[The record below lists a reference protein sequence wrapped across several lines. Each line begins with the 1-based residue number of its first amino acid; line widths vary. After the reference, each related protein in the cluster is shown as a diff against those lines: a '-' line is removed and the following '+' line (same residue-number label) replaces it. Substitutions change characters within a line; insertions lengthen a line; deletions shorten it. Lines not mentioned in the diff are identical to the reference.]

1 MSHEFC
7 EREPRIIAAVRD
19 GDWPAEL
26 QQHVAACAACVESKH
41 IAQHFRQAAIASE
54 PVQPQPAQIV
64 WQKLQ
69 AQRRQLTIRR
79 ATRCMTLMC
88 ILAALYAVAFAA
100 WYLPE
105 LWRPQLATDLTP
117 LLSGAALAG
126 VLTAVLAVLAGSCYF
141 AYLGSRT
148 DFRFRG

>member
-7 EREPRIIAAVRD
+7 EREPRIIAAVRT

-26 QQHVAACAACVESKH
+26 QNHIGACAACVETKR
-41 IAQHFRQAAIASE
+41 IAQLFRQAAIASA
-54 PVQPQPAQIV
+54 PVQPQPANVV

-69 AQRRQLTIRR
+69 AQRRQLAIRR

-88 ILAALYAVAFAA
+88 VLAALYAVAFAA

-105 LWRPQLATDLTP
+105 LWHRQIAGDLTS
-117 LLSGAALAG
+117 LSSGGALAG
-126 VLTAVLAVLAGSCYF
+126 LLTAILAVLLGSGCF

-148 DFRFRG
+148 DFRLR